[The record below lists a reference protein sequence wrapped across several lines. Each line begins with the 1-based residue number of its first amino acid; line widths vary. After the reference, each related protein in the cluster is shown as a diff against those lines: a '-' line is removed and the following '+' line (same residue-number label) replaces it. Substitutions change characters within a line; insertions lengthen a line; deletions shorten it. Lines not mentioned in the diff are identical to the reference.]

1 MPLAS
6 TAPPTPRT
14 RRATLRLSDAERRTI
29 EQKAAA
35 VGRPVATY
43 LREVGLGRRLRARRR
58 HLEQAT
64 VAQLARIANNLRQL
78 RRVAEGDPCAE
89 AAVGELQVTYA
100 ALQDAFERL
109 LEGIPGDEE
118 PLDAP

>member
-1 MPLAS
+1 MPLTS
-6 TAPPTPRT
+6 SPSPTRRT
-14 RRATLRLSDAERRTI
+14 RRVTLRLSDAERRTI
-29 EQKAAA
+29 ERKAAA

-58 HLEQAT
+58 HLEQAA
-64 VAQLARIANNLRQL
+64 VAHLARIANNLRQL
-78 RRVAEGDPCAE
+78 RRVAEGAPSAA

-100 ALQDAFERL
+100 ALQDLFERL
-109 LEGIPGDEE
+109 LEAVPGDEE